1 MKNTQSL
8 KRNNDFRRIYSR
20 GKSFAGGYVVVYV
33 LKNRYRFN
41 RLGITGSKSTGNAVM
56 RNRAKRVIR
65 AAYTNLEDK
74 LPQGGF
80 DLVIVSRSRGA
91 QKKEQQIRKDMEYA
105 LRKLDL
111 LT

>member
-33 LKNRYRFN
+33 FKNRYRFN
-41 RLGITGSKSTGNAVM
+41 RLGITVSKSIGNAVA

-65 AAYTNLEDK
+65 AAYTNLEDR
-74 LPQGGF
+74 LAEGGF
-80 DLVIVSRSRGA
+80 DFVVVARTRGA
-91 QKKEQQIRKDMEYA
+91 GKKEQQIRKDMEYA
-105 LRKLDL
+105 LKKLNL
-111 LT
+111 LA

>member
-8 KRNNDFRRIYSR
+8 KRNDDFRRIYSR
-20 GKSFAGGYVVVYV
+20 GRSFAGGYVVVYV

-41 RLGITGSKSTGNAVM
+41 RLGITVSKSTGNAVM

-80 DLVIVSRSRGA
+80 DLVIDSRSRGA

>member
-33 LKNRYRFN
+33 LKNR
-41 RLGITGSKSTGNAVM
+41 S
-56 RNRAKRVIR
+56 KRVIR